1 MIRLAPWPQFAAVL
15 ACLVV
20 TTIGLH
26 SRDRQEIVVSHKHL
40 LLFPLDIGNWRG
52 TDVPISPGEIATL
65 GPGEFLLR
73 DYLQADDPPVNLFVA
88 YYQSQRSGDTIHSP
102 KNCLPGAGWTPV
114 NSSIIEIHSENGFSI
129 RANRYV
135 LAQGASRMLVF
146 YWYQAHGRTTPS
158 EYSAKWFLA
167 TDAIRMNRTD
177 GALVRVSTQIETA
190 EENADARSVQ
200 FVHEFLPLLDSYI
213 PR

>member
-1 MIRLAPWPQFAAVL
+1 VL
-15 ACLVV
+15 ACLVA

-26 SRDRQEIVVSHKHL
+26 SRGRWEIMVPHKQL
-40 LLFPLDIGNWRG
+40 SLFPLDIGNWRG
-52 TDVPISPGEIATL
+52 ADIPISPGEIVTL

-73 DYLQADDPPVNLFVA
+73 DYYRAADDPPVNLFIA

-114 NSSIIEIHSENGFSI
+114 NSSLIEIHSENGFSI
-129 RANRYV
+129 HAKRYV

-167 TDAIRMNRTD
+167 SDAIRLNRTD
-177 GALVRVSTQIETA
+177 GALVRVNTQIEGAEDTA
-190 EENADARSVQ
+190 EARSAQ

-213 PR
+213 PL